1 MFMIKKTRLLLL
13 LLVLVGLLVVNVAQA
28 SEAIA
33 LESSTPCTDA
43 WSECIK
49 INNHTQCD
57 IWWCGCMYGKYGY
70 VCSAGE
76 IH

>member
-1 MFMIKKTRLLLL
+1 MIMIKKTRIFLLLL
-13 LLVLVGLLVVNVAQA
+13 ILVSMLVVNIAQA
-28 SEAIA
+28 AEAVA
-33 LESSTPCTDA
+33 AESATPCTDA
-43 WSECIK
+43 WSACIE

-70 VCSAGE
+70 VCSDSE